1 MKLVLISALPRRIGS
16 RIVKI
21 SSMPSGIPSQS
32 RQDAERLSRRSQS
45 KAVSSF
51 SNQASIALVPRDRRV
66 RL

>member
-1 MKLVLISALPRRIGS
+1 
-16 RIVKI
+16 VKI